1 MAKDTAH
8 WLGGFGALV
17 FIGLATLVGL
27 KLGRSLSPTPAPVQA
42 NTLGLPLSSSQ
53 PSAPSETSDPSEVS
67 SLPHTDGISY
77 ETVTLPKSIVHVVR
91 ISAQAPVLIR
101 PAIVS
106 DGLKK
111 VEPWAKEE
119 GAIAAIN
126 GGFFDPNN
134 QLTTSYVTVDGE
146 IVLNPRDNAGLMEN
160 INAAR
165 YIDRILNRSE
175 FRRYQCSTD
184 AGQQTRYAITPR
196 DQLLPFTC
204 QLMDALGAGPALLPQ
219 FRGEE
224 EAFVDAINGRDA
236 LGSNTPNARSAI
248 GLTPDGTIVLAMAAQ
263 RADVSDRSGLSLF
276 ELADVMESLGVD
288 QALNLD
294 GGSSSSLYYNG
305 TAYYGRLDAEKNVI
319 KRSVKSVLLV
329 LPTSSID

>member
-8 WLGGFGALV
+8 WLGGFGAMV

-27 KLGRSLSPTPAPVQA
+27 KLGRSLSSTPSPAPVQA
-42 NTLGLPLSSSQ
+42 NTLGLAVASS
-53 PSAPSETSDPSEVS
+53 PSPELS
-67 SLPHTDGISY
+67 SLPQSDEITY

-91 ISAQAPVLIR
+91 ISPQAPVLIR
-101 PAIVS
+101 PAVVP

-111 VEPWAKEE
+111 LEPWAKEE

-134 QLTTSYVTVDGE
+134 QLTTSYVTVDGD

-175 FRRYQCSTD
+175 FRRYQCSTEE
-184 AGQQTRYAITPR
+184 GNQTRYAITPR

-204 QLMDALGAGPALLPQ
+204 QLIDALGAGPALLPQ

-236 LGSNTPNARSAI
+236 LGSTFPNARSAI
-248 GLTPDGTIVLAMAAQ
+248 GLTPDGTIILAMAAQ

-276 ELADVMESLGVD
+276 ELGDVMASLGVEY
-288 QALNLD
+288 ALNLD

-305 TAYYGRLDAEKNVI
+305 TAYYGRLDADKNVI
-319 KRSVKSVLLV
+319 KRSVKSILLV
-329 LPTSSID
+329 LPTPDSSEFSE